1 MTLTHPRSGLAGA
14 LKRFDVRAQIVFSLC
29 SCLVFKHKSP
39 EVSWK
44 MKVSSSLKK
53 KGCMCLA
60 DRSQFSVL
68 CTLGFLKC
76 TINLVGPA
84 LMFYSVSCGPS
95 EARCIIRDC
104 LQKRLARNDAIPRKR
119 TLSCFFKSAVSN
131 LICTDLIPND
141 PVLTFICFLSLGQT
155 GSEEAIRWE
164 MLHLCELQ
172 PSSVGSGWAGGN
184 QGWFLH
190 SWTY

>member
-1 MTLTHPRSGLAGA
+1 MKDEGLIQ
-14 LKRFDVRAQIVFSLC
+14 LK
-29 SCLVFKHKSP
+29 
-39 EVSWK
+39 
-44 MKVSSSLKK
+44 KK

-190 SWTY
+190 S